1 MSGRTAAERA
11 DEQQEDIIQAPA
23 DQDLLIVAG
32 AGSGKTYVMTKRIA
46 KLITDDGVAPHKIL
60 GLTFTRKAAGELLD
74 RVTKETSSLPPDQ
87 AAGRSGLS
95 DAGFLHP
102 TVSTYDAFFQSI
114 VRQYGALVG
123 LDGSVAPLSQ
133 AGAYQLASEVVGE
146 HVAQYA
152 QDLFSSDAPGSG
164 SGIDPASSG
173 GSSDFSGPADPIGQS
188 GQDGRSD
195 GSDGNDST
203 SSEIGKFP
211 GLVKDTLALNAE
223 IGNSMIGPDCDT
235 VEAAIGRIRVWDQEF
250 SRLVGSMKE
259 KVDKALADLDRTKTE
274 DLGRRT
280 KEVKEYKKEHKE
292 RLKALTGKA
301 NLCDCLLKVTRRRE
315 MLVDF
320 VLAYD
325 QAKKDQGLVE
335 FSDFTIG
342 AFRLVTHYPWICQE
356 FRQKYSHVF
365 LDEYQDTST
374 TQARLLSALFHK
386 PLRPGEEARPAG
398 TQDLVSF
405 VTAVGDP
412 FQSIYAWRGAS
423 PGAFAMFLDDYGMEE
438 GQIHKMTYT
447 RRNPAIILDA
457 ANRLTAGMRRPTPDP
472 LGRTAT
478 LTRKEVPVEKLEPT
492 DPKEEAVLGLMA
504 YKTMDQEADGIA
516 RFAKEAIARAR
527 DRVQRRKRA
536 AESSGEPMSQTDY
549 QRELNKT
556 HVALLL
562 RSKRHVDSYLQG
574 LTRQGLTCQVVGD
587 QSLWE
592 SPDAQDL
599 LALLTVVTDHTD
611 SPALLRLLATPRFG
625 LGKKDLI
632 ALAALA
638 RKADQKYKDSAVRT
652 LLGLEGDG
660 DLPPQVRARAEEV
673 KAGLPTGV
681 YLTDLLTDGDLLGSS
696 SPFWSGLSPQALSR
710 LRKASAVIM
719 TVKNRL
725 DQPMEEILQTAARAL
740 TLDVDSAV
748 GQAIEAGVH
757 AGKKGD
763 KGQESWEPGF
773 VPVSCLPAFLSLA
786 QTYHQEIAEGQTA
799 SIQGFVAW
807 LNANKENPGV
817 DSPVAFEQE
826 DGPQPDVVVMTIH
839 QAKGLQWDAV
849 AVGGMVEGVFPSSQ
863 GDHLKAT
870 VLPRTNEN
878 TVSDADADTHTS
890 EDANTAAW
898 ELLDEDFLAD
908 LVQADPDAD
917 DGYRLREDR
926 AGRQAL
932 ARDAAEWGR
941 IKAVRQYKDPV
952 YSAEARSWVFTPTAV
967 PTPVRADKNLLPAFP
982 DASHLEGAF
991 ADVDSLEK
999 ALTDEETSQAVST
1012 AATRIRLRRKGA
1024 TDRQETA
1031 LDYLLR
1037 AAAQG
1042 DQEELDRLLT
1052 PQRTRAGKEKSAT
1065 GNLLQVRKKISVAL
1079 GELYSAGCGSASRRP
1094 MSLRAQT
1101 GQALLDDERRL
1112 AYVAFTRAEYD
1123 LFLTTYESAV
1133 NKVDDRLYDSVHFTT
1148 VTDALRLGLIDPPAA
1163 GGGSEVQEE
1172 GRVPAVAPSRKR
1184 AWLDS
1189 QAMDLR
1195 SFASD
1200 FWLELFG
1207 AYSRLGQEDPTL
1219 VVADASSLSLLPQDA
1234 CARPVGFFLG
1244 LEGPRFRDQVV
1255 GEALKDSLRSQVVD
1269 RPLLWPMRQDSLT
1282 DYVLESSARMVRAAM
1297 NRVQETGLSVSADQS
1312 GSLLEEAGSGLV
1324 ADSGSPADGPLT
1336 RAALRVR
1343 ASRRSSAFA
1352 PGRERGDS
1360 GEPSGSS
1367 DSSSSLASSSF
1378 ADYLTNGLAN
1388 VTVIQKEF
1396 SHQLEAE
1403 SQEEGRSEKT
1413 RGKAGK
1419 TKTAS
1424 SASAPVSS
1432 TSASAPASEAYY
1444 RPMPQ
1449 ATSDLA
1455 QAGTD
1460 FHAWAQEFILPASL
1474 SSSTGRQ
1481 MDFAEVLALRQR
1493 QKEEVEL
1500 ECASQAGGEEGAD
1513 EGADLSPSP
1522 RMTVWKR
1529 NLVHSVWASRP
1540 AFAVEQSITD
1550 TIEDG
1555 QGGRHHFR
1563 GSLDAVFYGSLDDPD
1578 KPGTFTIVDWKT
1590 GHKPTD
1596 PGQIEE
1602 KLAQLDIYRLMF
1614 SDLMGID
1621 IDSIDAELYYVG
1633 EKREEDR
1640 AIVCPHR
1647 SRRRI
1652 EEALTAA
1659 LVTRIRQGLLDD
1671 DDAQADPNTTV
1682 LPRSEDE

>member
-1 MSGRTAAERA
+1 MSERTAAEQA
-11 DEQQEDIIQAPA
+11 NEQQEDIIQAPA

-74 RVTKETSSLPPDQ
+74 RVTKETSSLSPDQ
-87 AAGRSGLS
+87 SAGRPGLS
-95 DAGFLHP
+95 YVGFLHP

-123 LDGSVAPLSQ
+123 LDGSAAPLSQ

-152 QDLFSSDAPGSG
+152 QDLFSSDAQDFGSG
-164 SGIDPASSG
+164 TDSASSG
-173 GSSDFSGPADPIGQS
+173 ASFDFSGPADSFGRP
-188 GQDGRSD
+188 GQDGRSG

-223 IGNSMIGPDCDT
+223 IGNSMIGPECDT
-235 VEAAIGRIRVWDQEF
+235 VEAAIGRIRAWDQEF
-250 SRLVGSMKE
+250 SRLVGPMKE
-259 KVDKALADLDRTKTE
+259 KVDQALADLDQTKPE
-274 DLGRRT
+274 DLSKRT
-280 KEVKEYKKEHKE
+280 EEVKGYKE
-292 RLKALTGKA
+292 RLKALTDKA

-342 AFRLVTHYPWICQE
+342 AFRLVAHYPWICQE

-365 LDEYQDTST
+365 LDEYQDTSI
-374 TQARLLSALFHK
+374 TQAKLLNALFHK
-386 PLRPGEEARPAG
+386 PLRPGEGTRPAG
-398 TQDLVSF
+398 AQDLVSF

-438 GQIHKMTYT
+438 SQIHKMTYT

-457 ANRLTAGMRRPTPDP
+457 ANRLTAGMRRPAPDP

-478 LTRKEVPVEKLEPT
+478 SVRKEVPVEKLEPT

-527 DRVQRRKRA
+527 DRVQRRKRT

-562 RSKRHVDSYLQG
+562 RSKRHMDSYLQG
-574 LTRQGLTCQVVGD
+574 LTRQGLTYQVVGD

-625 LGKKDLI
+625 LAKKDLI
-632 ALAALA
+632 VLAALA
-638 RKADQKYKDSAVRT
+638 KKADQKYKDSAVRT

-660 DLPPQVRARAEEV
+660 DLPPQVRTRVEEL
-673 KAGLPTGV
+673 KACLPTGV
-681 YLTDLLTDGDLLGSS
+681 YLTDLLTDGDLLESS
-696 SPFWSGLSPQALSR
+696 SPFRSGLSPQALSR

-748 GQAIEAGVH
+748 GQAIEAGIR
-757 AGKKGD
+757 AGKRETD
-763 KGQESWEPGF
+763 DQASWEPGF

-817 DSPVAFEQE
+817 DSPVSFEQE

-849 AVGGMVEGVFPSSQ
+849 AVGGMVEGVFPSNQ

-870 VLPRTNEN
+870 VLPRTNTN
-878 TVSDADADTHTS
+878 AGMAVDAGSDASA
-890 EDANTAAW
+890 AAW
-898 ELLDEDFLAD
+898 GLLDEDFLAD

-917 DGYRLREDR
+917 DGYRLREDP

-932 ARDAAEWGR
+932 ARDGAEWGR

-952 YSAEARSWVFTPTAV
+952 YSAEAQSWVFTPTAV
-967 PTPVRADKNLLPAFP
+967 PTPVKADKSLLPAFP
-982 DASHLEGAF
+982 DASHLAGAF

-999 ALTDEETSQAVST
+999 ALTDDETSQAVST
-1012 AATRIRLRRKGA
+1012 AETRIRLRKKGA
-1024 TDRQETA
+1024 SDRQETA

-1037 AAAQG
+1037 AAAEG
-1042 DQEELDRLLT
+1042 DQKELDRLLT
-1052 PQRTRAGKEKSAT
+1052 PQRTKTGKEKSAT
-1065 GNLLQVRKKISVAL
+1065 GNLIQIKKKISLAL
-1079 GELYSAGCGSASRRP
+1079 GELYSPGLEPVSKRP
-1094 MSLRAQT
+1094 MSLRSQT

-1148 VTDALRLGLIDPPAA
+1148 VSDALQLGLIDPPAA
-1163 GGGSEVQEE
+1163 GGGARAQEE
-1172 GRVPAVAPSRKR
+1172 GRVPAVDPGRKR

-1195 SFASD
+1195 RFASD

-1207 AYSRLGQEDPTL
+1207 AYSRLEQEDPVL
-1219 VVADASSLSLLPQDA
+1219 VVADASSLSLPPQDA
-1234 CARPVGFFLG
+1234 CVRPVGFFLG

-1255 GEALKDSLRSQVVD
+1255 GEALQDSLRSQVVD

-1282 DYVLESSARMVRAAM
+1282 DYVLESSARMVRAARG
-1297 NRVQETGLSVSADQS
+1297 RVQETGLSASADQPDS
-1312 GSLLEEAGSGLV
+1312 PPGEAGSGLV
-1324 ADSGSPADGPLT
+1324 ADSVPLTGGTLTDGPLAQ
-1336 RAALRVR
+1336 AALRTR
-1343 ASRRSSAFA
+1343 AWRRSSSFV
-1352 PGRERGDS
+1352 PGQEGRGS
-1360 GEPSGSS
+1360 GESS
-1367 DSSSSLASSSF
+1367 FSSLASSSF
-1378 ADYLTNGLAN
+1378 ADYLTNGLVN
-1388 VTVIQKEF
+1388 VTAIQKEF
-1396 SHQLEAE
+1396 SHQLEEE
-1403 SQEEGRSEKT
+1403 SQEDGKSKKT
-1413 RGKAGK
+1413 KGKADK
-1419 TKTAS
+1419 TKMAIGKAAS
-1424 SASAPVSS
+1424 SASAP
-1432 TSASAPASEAYY
+1432 AAEAYY

-1474 SSSTGRQ
+1474 SSSAGRRV
-1481 MDFAEVLALRQR
+1481 DFGEILTLRQR

-1500 ECASQAGGEEGAD
+1500 ECAAQTGREEGA
-1513 EGADLSPSP
+1513 EEVADLSPSP
-1522 RMTVWKR
+1522 RMTAWKK
-1529 NLVHSVWASRP
+1529 NLIHSVWASRP

-1555 QGGRHHFR
+1555 RGGRHHFR

-1578 KPGTFTIVDWKT
+1578 KPETFTIVDWKT

-1596 PGQIEE
+1596 PGQVKE

-1633 EKREEDR
+1633 EKRKEDR

-1659 LVTRIRQGLLDD
+1659 LVARIRQGLLDD
-1671 DDAQADPNTTV
+1671 DEAQADPDTAAFPQV
-1682 LPRSEDE
+1682 EDE